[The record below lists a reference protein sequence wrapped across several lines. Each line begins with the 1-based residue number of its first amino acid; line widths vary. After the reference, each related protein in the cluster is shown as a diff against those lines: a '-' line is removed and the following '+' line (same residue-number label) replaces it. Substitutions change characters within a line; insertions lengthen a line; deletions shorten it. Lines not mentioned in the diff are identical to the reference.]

1 MKLTTPLPLP
11 GTCRQSVRREK
22 IPKYLLLEPQRK
34 RRNWLKYLLLLL
46 SLPLVLVMLAL
57 ADMAKADEDYHWQ
70 QASREQGGELFFRDK
85 AGRKAPALH
94 LGSDIHVDINGMV
107 AEIRLQQRFK
117 NQGTQ
122 WLEAVYV
129 FPLDDQA
136 AISAMQMRIG
146 ERLIKGKIAEKKAA
160 RKQYQLAKKRG
171 QKAALS
177 EQQRANLFT
186 QRVANIAPGETVEV
200 ELTVVQ
206 SVKLQDM
213 AELGGLQFKLRIPTT
228 LTPRFIPGEPIP
240 SQDLQLDQHGWAQ
253 ATKSVPDAAK
263 ITPPMINSADI
274 INPMSLQLVLDAGLP
289 LASVESPSHKLLVQ
303 KSADEHRISLAN
315 GVVAMDRDFILQWS
329 PNPSNQPRAALFR
342 QSKEQSDFAM
352 LMMLPPQN
360 LLAPLPREVIYIID
374 TSGSMDGESIIQA
387 KAALASAIRQ
397 MNDGE
402 RFNII
407 EFNSNFSLFSS
418 QAVDMNMHNR
428 MQALDFVS
436 ALQSGGGTKMLPALQ
451 EALKNKPQ
459 EGFLKQVVFITDGS
473 VGNETELF
481 REINKLLGD
490 SRLFTVGIG
499 SAPNGFFMR
508 KAAEFGR
515 GSHRYISRL
524 DQVSKEIGMLF
535 KQLSAPVLRDVKIT
549 WPEHLKVQA
558 LPSRIADLYMGEA
571 LLIQAK
577 LSDKNASEIIGGNV
591 VVQGQLATGPWQQS
605 IPLGALA
612 DSQHKGLSNLWGR
625 KKIAELEDE
634 KTLGRNPEEVKQAV
648 LRVALA
654 EQLLSPYTS
663 FIAVEEKVSRPL
675 NASMASKA
683 VANQTPKGSV
693 KKNAVKA
700 KNSAQVQQKLAMAY
714 PKTALGWQAKLYQ
727 SVCLLLSLLFMWAV
741 YTMKLRHAFG
751 SGKANSN
758 KANFNKVMSA

>member
-11 GTCRQSVRREK
+11 GMCRQRARREK

-34 RRNWLKYLLLLL
+34 SRGWLKYLLLFL
-46 SLPLVLVMLAL
+46 SLPLILILLAL
-57 ADMAKADEDYHWQ
+57 ADMAKADDYRWQ
-70 QASREQGGELFFRDK
+70 QTSDEQGGELFFRDK

-94 LGSDIHVDINGMV
+94 LGSDINVVVNGMV

-117 NQGTQ
+117 NQGQQ

-129 FPLDDQA
+129 FPLDEQA

-146 ERLIKGKIAEKKAA
+146 ERLIKGKVAEKKAA

-186 QRVANIAPGETVEV
+186 QRVANIAPGETIEV

-206 SVKLQDM
+206 SVKLRDM
-213 AELGGLQFKLRIPTT
+213 AELGGLQFSLRIPTT
-228 LTPRFIPGEPIP
+228 LTRRFIPGEP
-240 SQDLQLDQHGWAQ
+240 SSAQDLQLDQHGWAQ
-253 ATKSVPDAAK
+253 ATNVVPDAAE
-263 ITPPMINSADI
+263 ITPPMINSSEI

-289 LASVESPSHKLLVQ
+289 LASVESPSHKLSVH
-303 KSADEHRISLAN
+303 KAAEEHRISLAN
-315 GVVAMDRDFILQWS
+315 GVAAMDRDFILQWS

-342 QSKEQSDFAM
+342 QSKEQSDYAM
-352 LMMLPPQN
+352 LMMLPPQS
-360 LLAPLPREVIYIID
+360 LTASLPREVIYIID

-397 MNDGE
+397 MSDGE

-407 EFNSNFSLFSS
+407 EFNSKHSLFSS
-418 QAVDMNMHNR
+418 EAITMNMHNR
-428 MQALDFVS
+428 MQALDFIA
-436 ALQSGGGTKMLPALQ
+436 ALQSGGGTQMLPALR
-451 EALKNKPQ
+451 EALKTKAQ

-481 REINKLLGD
+481 REIHKLLGD

-515 GSHRYISRL
+515 GSHHYISRL
-524 DQVSKEIGMLF
+524 DQVAKEMELLF
-535 KQLSAPVLRDVKIT
+535 KQLSAPVLRDVKIV
-549 WPEHLKVQA
+549 WPEHLQVQA
-558 LPSRIADLYMGEA
+558 LPERIADLYMGEA
-571 LLIQAK
+571 LIVQAK
-577 LSDKNASEIIGGNV
+577 LSDKNASEIMGGNV
-591 VVQGQLATGPWQQS
+591 IVQGQLATGPWQQS

-612 DSQHKGLSNLWGR
+612 DSQHSGLSNLWGR
-625 KKIAELEDE
+625 KKIAGLEDE

-648 LRVALA
+648 LKIALA

-663 FIAVEEKVSRPL
+663 FIAVEEKISRPL
-675 NASMASKA
+675 NDSMISKA
-683 VANQTPKGSV
+683 VANQTPKGSA
-693 KKNAVKA
+693 KNNVSKA
-700 KNSAQVQQKLAMAY
+700 KSVANVRQHSAMAY
-714 PKTALGWQAKLYQ
+714 PKTALGWQAKIYQ
-727 SVCLLLSLLFMWAV
+727 TLVLLLGLFVVWDIYSV
-741 YTMKLRHAFG
+741 KRRRG
-751 SGKANSN
+751 SYPAKATYS
-758 KANFNKVMSA
+758 